1 MIPLF
6 EHCPLLGDKH
16 PYVSLGDFPTPVE
29 KLDRLGGDICLN
41 HLYIKRDDVSGKVY
55 GGNKIF

>member
-6 EHCPLLGDKH
+6 EHCPLLRDKH
-16 PYVSLGDFPTPVE
+16 PYISLGEFPTPVE
-29 KLDRLGGDICLN
+29 LDRLGGGICLN
-41 HLYIKRDDVSGKVY
+41 HLYIKRDDVSGNIY

>member
-6 EHCPLLGDKH
+6 EHCPLLGDKL
-16 PYVSLGDFPTPVE
+16 PYIFLGNFPTSVE

-41 HLYIKRDDVSGKVY
+41 HLYIQEKK
-55 GGNKIF
+55 KIFINALNI